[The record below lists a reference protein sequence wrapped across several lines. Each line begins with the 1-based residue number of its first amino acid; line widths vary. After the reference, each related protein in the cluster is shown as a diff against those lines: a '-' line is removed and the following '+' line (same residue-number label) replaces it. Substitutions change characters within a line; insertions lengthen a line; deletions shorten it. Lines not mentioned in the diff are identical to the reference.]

1 MIARKRERI
10 LFLAMLVGMFIL
22 FLLEKCSSEPKPD
35 GTDGHF
41 VIHTVDTV
49 FRKGKTD
56 TIRFTDTI
64 STQIVKYK
72 YIDTTTEDNLSV
84 RIYHSEI
91 DDSLISG
98 DLSTTIELP
107 KCTIID
113 QNFDYTPKFP
123 KYITR
128 VDTLIIDKETVKEQV
143 RNKVFVGAEVGGNM
157 NTFSIGPKISLK
169 TKKDILYN
177 YRYDVILN
185 THNIGVSFKITN
197 PFKK

>member
-64 STQIVKYK
+64 STLQQK
-72 YIDTTTEDNLSV
+72 T
-84 RIYHSEI
+84 IY
-91 DDSLISG
+91 L
-98 DLSTTIELP
+98 
-107 KCTIID
+107 
-113 QNFDYTPKFP
+113 
-123 KYITR
+123 
-128 VDTLIIDKETVKEQV
+128 
-143 RNKVFVGAEVGGNM
+143 
-157 NTFSIGPKISLK
+157 
-169 TKKDILYN
+169 
-177 YRYDVILN
+177 
-185 THNIGVSFKITN
+185 
-197 PFKK
+197 